1 MQVDIPSGPFVITP
15 ARVNNPVVGMTPL
28 LRARQNSD
36 QPLAQGKPVQLVP
49 GNYPE
54 YTRLWELTTDGTLAL
69 SYMHSELYAI
79 EEAKRVY
86 LGSDSEEWFS
96 VTYDTPYGPRQTIQS
111 KKTGFGWFLPNT
123 DEGTQPELRPIPRTN
138 SPPPGYLF
146 NFIPVDV
153 E

>member
-54 YTRLWELTTDGTLAL
+54 YTRLVRAVYFVLTSSAQL
-69 SYMHSELYAI
+69 
-79 EEAKRVY
+79 
-86 LGSDSEEWFS
+86 
-96 VTYDTPYGPRQTIQS
+96 TYPSG
-111 KKTGFGWFLPNT
+111 N
-123 DEGTQPELRPIPRTN
+123 
-138 SPPPGYLF
+138 
-146 NFIPVDV
+146 
-153 E
+153 